1 MDKVRR
7 HIAIV
12 AALALVLGVANS
24 RLLSCTWAHDYFY
37 EVTNLKGTVV
47 GSSFPILHSFRW
59 YRQSVVR
66 PKARLRLYDFCWP
79 CDALSGTP
87 VKTVI
92 ADSDGK
98 FDFGLLK
105 PGHYF
110 LKIDDDKGA
119 LSALF
124 QIEVK
129 SAPNPKESEIIDISP
144 NYPDCTGG
152 HELTVSAN

>member
-1 MDKVRR
+1 MRR
-7 HIAIV
+7 HIVIA

-37 EVTNLKGTVV
+37 QVTDLKGTVV
-47 GSSFPILHSFRW
+47 GSNFPVLHSFRG
-59 YRQSVVR
+59 YRQSVMR
-66 PKARLRLYDFCWP
+66 PKARLSLYDFCWP
-79 CDALSGTP
+79 CDALSGSS
-87 VKTVI
+87 VKTVV

-124 QIEVK
+124 QIEIM
-129 SAPNPKESEIIDISP
+129 SAPNLKTSVIIDISP
-144 NYPDCTGG
+144 NYPDCPGG
-152 HELTVSAN
+152 HEFIVSAN